1 MPLSAPQPRQ
11 ERHHRRI
18 DMRGYRRDD
27 GLWDIEGVLRDVK
40 SYDFTNETRG
50 TVHAGTPLHDMW
62 IRLTVDETMTV
73 QDVEVAMDAS
83 PHPVCPA
90 IVPAFAKLKG
100 LRIAPGWNRKV
111 RELLG
116 GVRGCTHLVEML
128 GPLATVAYQSIG
140 VSRVPTADGGTL
152 GAPADPTR
160 KPKRIDSCHALAADG
175 EVVRKRWPAFYS
187 GPDKLKA

>member
-1 MPLSAPQPRQ
+1 MPLSEPQPRE

-18 DMRGYRRDD
+18 EMRGYRRGD

-40 SYDFTNETRG
+40 AYDFSSETRG
-50 TVHAGTPLHDMW
+50 VMPAGTPVHDMW
-62 IRLTVDETMTV
+62 IRLTVDETMLV
-73 QDVEVAMDAS
+73 QDVEVAMDAN
-83 PHPVCPA
+83 PHTACPA
-90 IVPAFAKLKG
+90 ILPAFNKLKG

-140 VSRVPTADGGTL
+140 VSKVPMPDGGTL

-175 EVVRKRWPAFYS
+175 DVVRKRWPAFYT
-187 GPDKLKA
+187 GPKAS

>member
-1 MPLSAPQPRQ
+1 MPLSAAPPRQ

-40 SYDFTNETRG
+40 AYEFSSEYRG
-50 TVHAGTPLHDMW
+50 TVAPGTALHDMW
-62 IRLTVDETMTV
+62 IRLTVDETLLV
-73 QDVEVAMDAS
+73 HDVEVAMDAN
-83 PHPVCPA
+83 PHAVCPA
-90 IVPAFAKLKG
+90 ILPAFAKLKG

-140 VSRVPTADGGTL
+140 VSKIPQPDGGTL
-152 GAPADPTR
+152 AAPADPTR

-175 EVVRKRWPAFYS
+175 EVVRKRWPAFYRGAKTS
-187 GPDKLKA
+187 E